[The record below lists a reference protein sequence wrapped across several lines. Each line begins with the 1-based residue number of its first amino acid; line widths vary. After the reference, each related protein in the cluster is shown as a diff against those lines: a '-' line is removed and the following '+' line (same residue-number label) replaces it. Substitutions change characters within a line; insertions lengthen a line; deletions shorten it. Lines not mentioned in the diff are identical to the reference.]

1 MSSITSLTAEV
12 IPASLK
18 RFLVVDNI
26 ASQAVVKTDYPLS
39 MDRIHYGQLGI
50 DFDLM
55 NILPLV
61 KVFRNL
67 PLTKLTF

>member
-1 MSSITSLTAEV
+1 MGSISSLTAEV

-18 RFLVVDNI
+18 LFLVVDNI
-26 ASQAVVKTDYPLS
+26 VCQVVVKTDYPLS
-39 MDRIHYGQLGI
+39 MERIHYGQLGI

-61 KVFRNL
+61 KGFRNF
-67 PLTKLTF
+67 P